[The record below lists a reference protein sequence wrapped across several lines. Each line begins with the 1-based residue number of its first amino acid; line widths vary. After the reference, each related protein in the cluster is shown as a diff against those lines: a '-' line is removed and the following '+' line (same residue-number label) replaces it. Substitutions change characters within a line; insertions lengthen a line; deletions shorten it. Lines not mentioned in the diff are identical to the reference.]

1 MSKTLTETARAILE
15 GNADTLKP
23 KSGPSM
29 SPESLGSATKLGD
42 APEKPGEGS
51 NLGAAASAPIKKDSS
66 KPAQGAK
73 AAEPTQHLEEDDEED
88 GDVVYEGTG
97 GGKAPKPMPKDM
109 ADAMAK
115 FKGKVTKVEPKKVKG
130 KMKMAA
136 EEAEELEEEEEVEIS
151 EELADFIDQLAEE
164 GYSEDE
170 IAQAIE
176 ENFEVVE
183 EEDEGSEEL
192 EEEYEEEEEQYQ
204 VDMTEHVNALLE
216 GESLS
221 EEFRDKAVT
230 IFEAA
235 VNSKLQEEVTRI
247 EEAYAETLEEELE
260 NIMEELSSNVDDY
273 LNYVVEQWMTEN
285 EVAIEAGLR
294 TELTEDFISGMR
306 NLFAEHYIDIPDD
319 KVDVVESLGSKVE
332 ELEEKLNEEIERN
345 VELTKTLNESMKAET
360 FYQLVDGL
368 TTTQAEKLRELA
380 ENVEFTDVED
390 FAEKIV
396 TLRESYFPT
405 TVKSQG
411 ALDTIEPGTEGQTMI
426 AEELKGPMSQY
437 VRALGKSL
445 PK

>member
-1 MSKTLTETARAILE
+1 MSKSLAETARAILE

-29 SPESLGSATKLGD
+29 PPESLGSATKLGD

-66 KPAQGAK
+66 KPTKGAK
-73 AAEPTQHLEEDDEED
+73 AADPTQHLEEDEDEE
-88 GDVVYEGTG
+88 GDVVAEGSPAARPV
-97 GGKAPKPMPKDM
+97 KKDM
-109 ADAMAK
+109 ADAIAK
-115 FKGKVTKVEPKKVKG
+115 FKGKVTKVDAKKDKKG
-130 KMKMAA
+130 KPKMAA

-192 EEEYEEEEEQYQ
+192 EEETEEEEQYQ

-221 EEFRDKAVT
+221 EEFREKAT
-230 IFEAA
+230 MIFEAA
-235 VNSKLQEEVTRI
+235 VNAKLQEEVAKI
-247 EEAYAETLEEELE
+247 QEAFAETLEEEIE

-273 LNYVVEQWMTEN
+273 LNYVVEQWMAEN

-294 TELTEDFISGMR
+294 TELTEDFITGMR

-360 FYQLVDGL
+360 FYQVVDGL

-380 ENVEFTDVED
+380 ENVEFNSAED
-390 FAEKIV
+390 FAQKMM

-426 AEELKGPMSQY
+426 AEDLKGPMAAY
-437 VRALGKSL
+437 VRTLGKSL